1 MPSSRRHR
9 VTAGLLSRAVVAA
22 WVAVFLV
29 TPSWAART
37 EFTVKD
43 AQVLGRTMGFVGNGM
58 TGVAVIG
65 VAFSVDS
72 LASRRE
78 ADAMRAIVGDGLPTG
93 RVVLRLRLVPVEQL
107 PTVSGID
114 ALFVTAGLSA
124 NAAVLAAARRLHIPT
139 MSTDMSC
146 VEAATCILGFSSSPT
161 VQIVID
167 RGAADQAGVRF
178 VEAFRMLVR
187 EK

>member
-1 MPSSRRHR
+1 MS
-9 VTAGLLSRAVVAA
+9 LLSRAVVAA

-37 EFTVKD
+37 EFSVKD
-43 AQVLGRTMGFVGNGM
+43 AQILGRTMGFVGDGR

-65 VAFSVDS
+65 VVFSQDS
-72 LASRRE
+72 PASRRE
-78 ADAMRAIVGDGLPTG
+78 TDAIRTVIGDQLSTG
-93 RVVLRLRLVPVEQL
+93 RVVLRLRLVPLEQL
-107 PTVSGID
+107 PTISGID
-114 ALFVTAGLSA
+114 ALFVTSGLA
-124 NAAVLAAARRLHIPT
+124 MNTAVLAAAQRLRVPT
-139 MSTDMSC
+139 VSTDMSC
-146 VEAATCILGFSSSPT
+146 VEAANCIVGFSSTPT

-167 RGAADQAGVRF
+167 RGAADRAGVRF